1 MEFKINNMEKAINY
15 LNDNS
20 SISGNEIVNIDA
32 ERLSI
37 LIKIIQLETLI
48 EFVQI
53 NYPEEIALLHT
64 FQFELKGLLRNEK
77 IKEQLNEED
86 NISF

>member
-1 MEFKINNMEKAINY
+1 MEKAVNY

-20 SISGNEIVNIDA
+20 TITGNEIVNIDA

-77 IKEQLNEED
+77 IKEQLNDED

>member
-1 MEFKINNMEKAINY
+1 MEKAINY

-20 SISGNEIVNIDA
+20 SITGNEIVNIDA

-77 IKEQLNEED
+77 IKEQLNDED

>member
-1 MEFKINNMEKAINY
+1 MEKAINY

-20 SISGNEIVNIDA
+20 SITGNEIVNIDA

>member
-1 MEFKINNMEKAINY
+1 MEKAINY

>member
-1 MEFKINNMEKAINY
+1 MEKAVNY

-20 SISGNEIVNIDA
+20 TITGNEIVNIDA

-64 FQFELKGLLRNEK
+64 FQFGQIRTQRL
-77 IKEQLNEED
+77 
-86 NISF
+86 FT